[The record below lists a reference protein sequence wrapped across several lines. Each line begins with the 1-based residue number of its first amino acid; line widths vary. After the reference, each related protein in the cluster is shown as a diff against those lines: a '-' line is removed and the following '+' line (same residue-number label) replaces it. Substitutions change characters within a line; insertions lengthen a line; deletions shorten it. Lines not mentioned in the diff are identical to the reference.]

1 MATTRHY
8 AKTHR
13 KALRQALQDELQEVG
28 DSVVITAGNIAEKL
42 IRKTLKYSTQ
52 FGAGGPSYV
61 GGGKHKDHQGL
72 RDADVEINY
81 DVHVGKRGLKL
92 KLEITVIDP
101 DGKPHFVWH
110 LISEGRKAFTQ
121 KKKSPPIRAR
131 RGLRTTPNS
140 LEVSS
145 FPGYSGDVFVI
156 QKGQRVGGIPARNWY
171 LAVVKAL
178 KVELKAVARNSN
190 LKLYG
195 IEFKSYRIRNFQ

>member
-1 MATTRHY
+1 MASKRNY
-8 AKTHR
+8 AKAHR
-13 KALRQALQDELQEVG
+13 AALKKALKDELQDVG
-28 DSVVITAGNIAEKL
+28 ETVVVTASNIVDRL

-72 RDADVEINY
+72 RDADVEI
-81 DVHVGKRGLKL
+81 DTEVSVGRQGLKIEL
-92 KLEITVIDP
+92 SATVIDP
-101 DGKPHFVWH
+101 SGKPHFVWH

-121 KKKSPPIRAR
+121 KKQSPVIRAR

-145 FPGYSGDVFVI
+145 FPGYSGEVFVI
-156 QKGQRVGGIPARNWY
+156 RAGQRVAGIPARNWY
-171 LAVVKAL
+171 LAVAKEFQR
-178 KVELKAVARNSN
+178 ELQAVSGRSN

-195 IEFKSYRIRNFQ
+195 IHFKKHKIRNFQ